1 MKRYQEV
8 IKKKN
13 LTNKAAEIANQSV
26 QKVTQPGKP
35 TIQKISLEKPDDS
48 AQQKISMSQ
57 LNQAKDLNRLKLQES
72 IQKVNGEIGKESQRK
87 SQVVEEQK
95 RQTISIKTLP
105 ASKKI

>member
-26 QKVTQPGKP
+26 QKVTQPSKP
-35 TIQKISLEKPDDS
+35 TIQKIGLEKPDDS
-48 AQQKISMSQ
+48 AQQRISMSQ
-57 LNQAKDLNRLKLQES
+57 VNQAKDLNRLKLQES
-72 IQKVNGEIGKESQRK
+72 IQKVNGEIGKEFQRK
-87 SQVVEEQK
+87 SQVEEQK